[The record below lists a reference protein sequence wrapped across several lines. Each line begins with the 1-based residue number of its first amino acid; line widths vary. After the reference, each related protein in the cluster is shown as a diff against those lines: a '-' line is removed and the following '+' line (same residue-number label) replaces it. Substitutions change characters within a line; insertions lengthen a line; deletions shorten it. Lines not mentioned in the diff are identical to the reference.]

1 MWLVTNKFIY
11 NIQSQFN
18 IKFLNV
24 RRFELFSIIK
34 HLVKLYLTTRLRDN
48 SKGFKDLIMFVRAAA
63 LVFLFLIRLRYPH
76 SKSVTRLPEK
86 GMNRTQLSGL
96 EN

>member
-1 MWLVTNKFIY
+1 
-11 NIQSQFN
+11 
-18 IKFLNV
+18 
-24 RRFELFSIIK
+24 
-34 HLVKLYLTTRLRDN
+34 
-48 SKGFKDLIMFVRAAA
+48 MFVRAAA